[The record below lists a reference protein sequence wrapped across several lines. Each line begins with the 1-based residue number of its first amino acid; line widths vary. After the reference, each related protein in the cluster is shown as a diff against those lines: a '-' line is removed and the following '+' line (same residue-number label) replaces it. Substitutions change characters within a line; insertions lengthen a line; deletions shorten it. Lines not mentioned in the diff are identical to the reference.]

1 MPELMLIGT
10 AHVIDLESPLDR
22 YIREFNP
29 SAVALE
35 LDRERWL
42 ALSSNRERSG
52 GPIFVRLLARLQE
65 YLGETFGS
73 SPGSEMLAAA
83 KIARTLGADVNL
95 IDKPILPTLKE
106 AWETMPWNEFWNLI
120 SDSLISFV
128 GGGSFNLNQ
137 SMLSGDFTKELDEFS
152 TKYPSIKF
160 QLIDRRDAYMAINL
174 IKLFRRKKYDK
185 IVAVVGEGHLEG
197 IETRLSSLNPRIVR
211 LRDLLQSQGNS
222 VTFSIEI

>member
-29 SAVALE
+29 TSVALE

-42 ALSSNRERSG
+42 ALSSNRKRSG
-52 GPIFVRLLARLQE
+52 GPILVRLLARLQE

-106 AWETMPWNEFWNLI
+106 AWKTMPWNEFWNLI

-128 GGGSFNLNQ
+128 GGGSLNLNQ
-137 SMLSGDFTKELDEFS
+137 SMMSGDFTKELDEFS

-160 QLIDRRDAYMAINL
+160 QLIDRRDEYMAINL

-185 IVAVVGEGHLEG
+185 IVAVVGEGHLDG
-197 IETRLSSLNPRIVR
+197 METRLSSLNPRIVR
-211 LRDLLQSQGNS
+211 LRDLLQSKGNS

>member
-10 AHVIDLESPLDR
+10 AHVINLESPLER

-29 SAVALE
+29 TSVALE

-42 ALSSNRERSG
+42 ALSSNRKRSG
-52 GPIFVRLLARLQE
+52 GPILVRLLARLQE

-106 AWETMPWNEFWNLI
+106 AWKTMPWNEFWNLI

-128 GGGSFNLNQ
+128 GGGSLNLNQ
-137 SMLSGDFTKELDEFS
+137 SMMSGDFTKELDEFS

-160 QLIDRRDAYMAINL
+160 QLIDRRDEYMAINL

-185 IVAVVGEGHLEG
+185 IVAVVGEGHLDG
-197 IETRLSSLNPRIVR
+197 METRLSSLNPRIVR
-211 LRDLLQSQGNS
+211 LRALLQSKGNS

>member
-10 AHVIDLESPLDR
+10 AHVIDLKSPLER

-42 ALSSNRERSG
+42 ALSSNRKRSG
-52 GPIFVRLLARLQE
+52 GPIFVRLLAHLQE

-106 AWETMPWNEFWNLI
+106 AWKTMPWNEFWNLI

-128 GGGSFNLNQ
+128 GGGSLNLNQ
-137 SMLSGDFTKELDEFS
+137 SMMSGDFTKELDEFS

-160 QLIDRRDAYMAINL
+160 QLIDRRDTYMAINL

-185 IVAVVGEGHLEG
+185 IVAVVGEGHLDG
-197 IETRLSSLNPRIVR
+197 IETRLSPLNPRIVR

>member
-10 AHVIDLESPLDR
+10 AHVIDLESPLER
-22 YIREFNP
+22 YIREFDP

-35 LDRERWL
+35 LDRERWF
-42 ALSSNRERSG
+42 ALNSNKKRSG

-83 KIARTLGADVNL
+83 KIARFIGAEVNL

-106 AWETMPWNEFWNLI
+106 AWRTMPWSEFWSLI
-120 SDSLISFV
+120 SDSLVSLV
-128 GGGSFNLNQ
+128 GGGNLNLNK
-137 SMLSGDFTKELDEFS
+137 SMITGDFTKELDEFS
-152 TKYPSIKF
+152 LKYPSIKF
-160 QLIDRRDAYMAINL
+160 HLIDRRDSYMAANL
-174 IKLFRRKKYDK
+174 VKLFRRKNYDK
-185 IVAVVGEGHLEG
+185 IVAIVGEGHLDG
-197 IETRLSSLNPRIVR
+197 MATRLSSLQPRIVR
-211 LRDLLQSQGNS
+211 LRDLLQSKGNS

>member
-10 AHVIDLESPLDR
+10 AHVIDLESPLER

-42 ALSSNRERSG
+42 ALSSNKRRSG
-52 GPIFVRLLARLQE
+52 GPIFVRLLAHLQD

-83 KIARTLGADVNL
+83 KIARTLGSDVSL

-106 AWETMPWNEFWNLI
+106 AWKAMPWNEFWSLI
-120 SDSLISFV
+120 SDSLVSFV
-128 GGGSFNLNQ
+128 GGGDLNLNE
-137 SMLSGDFTKELDEFS
+137 SMRTGDFTKELDEFS
-152 TKYPSIKF
+152 SKYPSIKF
-160 QLIDRRDAYMAINL
+160 QLIDRRDSYMAINL
-174 IKLFRRKKYDK
+174 VKLFRRKKYDK
-185 IVAVVGEGHLEG
+185 IVAIIGEGHLDG
-197 IETRLSSLNPRIVR
+197 MATKLALLSPRIVR
-211 LRDLLQSQGNS
+211 LRDLLQSKGNS